1 MDQTTPWVE
10 LSFNATAE
18 AVDWVRSLLSAISY
32 TGTIHLTPY
41 VAADEANRA
50 DRDRSP
56 ADRSPAD
63 DSTIPWMFTICLY
76 VAYDAQARSHID
88 DIAQQLAPLHRTGLT
103 SELQTVVLD
112 EQPSFAEGLNPTAH
126 RIGQR
131 FVVRWLDSAEH
142 VSSNTSAFP
151 PSTDDILLTLPP
163 SLAFGSGLHP
173 ATVLSLRLLE
183 QYIQPAMNTLD
194 LGCGSGIL
202 SVAIAKLGAQVLA
215 IDNDAIAVQATQTAV
230 QQNGVAQRVT
240 VMAGSLG
247 SGSQMGH
254 WMSGTA
260 LEDVPT
266 IQPAASFDL
275 IAANILARVHIA
287 LAPDFRRALRHQGT
301 AGSETGRILIAAGF
315 TAEYEADVAAAFVA
329 AGFEP
334 VGSDRLNEWVALAYQ
349 LKP

>member
-1 MDQTTPWVE
+1 
-10 LSFNATAE
+10 
-18 AVDWVRSLLSAISY
+18 VDWVRSLLSAIPY
-32 TGTIHLTPY
+32 TSTIHLTPY
-41 VAADEANRA
+41 VAADEANCA
-50 DRDRSP
+50 SL
-56 ADRSPAD
+56 DRSPAD
-63 DSTIPWMFTICLY
+63 DSTTSWAFTIYLY

-88 DIAQQLAPLHRTGLT
+88 DIARQLSPLHRTGLT
-103 SELQTVVLD
+103 SELQTAVLD
-112 EQPSFAEGLNPTAH
+112 EKPSFPDALSPTAH

-131 FVVRWLDSAEH
+131 FVVWLACAEH
-142 VSSNTSAFP
+142 GSPNTPAFP
-151 PSTDDILLTLPP
+151 QSTDDILLTLPP

-183 QYIQPAMNTLD
+183 QYVQPTMNTLD

-215 IDNDAIAVQATQTAV
+215 IDNDAIAVQATQAAV
-230 QQNGVAQRVT
+230 QQNGVAQQVT

-254 WMSGTA
+254 WMSGSA
-260 LEDVPT
+260 LKDVPT

-287 LAPDFRRALRHQGT
+287 LAPDFRRALRHQRT
-301 AGSETGRILIAAGF
+301 AESETGGMLIAAGF
-315 TAEYEADVAAAFVA
+315 TAEYEADVAAAFIA

-334 VGSDRLNEWVALAYQ
+334 VGSDRLNEWVALAYR
-349 LKP
+349 LNS